1 MLTGKYGD
9 PNSENIEMVQNAMGA
24 TFSNLI
30 SEWRFEE
37 GTLVLKQRSGKIDKG
52 FLTFENPTVEREIAL
67 GAMQRQQ
74 KAGKKAF

>member
-1 MLTGKYGD
+1 
-9 PNSENIEMVQNAMGA
+9 MVQNAMGA

-52 FLTFENPTVEREIAL
+52 FLTFEIRLLRERSRWELCNAS
-67 GAMQRQQ
+67 
-74 KAGKKAF
+74 KKLAKKHFNKRRADKQSVIR